1 MWVVPHPRELTD
13 ANQFNPCTVGA
24 PFGCDE
30 VARGSV
36 RGVVAAGTR
45 SAVIRVPKAGELV
58 AASLRRRI
66 ITGELQ
72 VGDPLPNE
80 ATLMEQFGV
89 SRPTLRE
96 AFRILESE
104 SIITVLRGAHGGAR
118 VLAPDSS
125 AAARYTG
132 LLLQYQGVPLV
143 DVYRARASLEVTAI
157 GTLADGDHEHELD
170 TFEALLSAGAD
181 LLDDAAA
188 FARHDVDVH
197 QALIDLAGNQALAV
211 LAGMLV
217 HIIDAHHA
225 QFIAAHGGAN
235 ERPSSRDAH
244 RSYLR
249 LLGHMRAGDA
259 TAAQEFWH
267 KHLDAIETYMIED
280 GKTTLVEVLS

>member
-1 MWVVPHPRELTD
+1 MG
-13 ANQFNPCTVGA
+13 VGA
-24 PFGCDE
+24 KSP
-30 VARGSV
+30 
-36 RGVVAAGTR
+36 VV
-45 SAVIRVPKAGELV
+45 RVPKAGELV

-66 ITGELQ
+66 ITGELK

-80 ATLMEQFGV
+80 AALMEQFGV

-143 DVYRARASLEVTAI
+143 DVYRARASFEVAAV
-157 GTLADGDHEHELD
+157 GQLADGTHGDELD
-170 TFEALLSAGAD
+170 TFEALLEAGAD
-181 LLDDAAA
+181 LLDDAEA

-197 QALIDLAGNQALAV
+197 QALIDLAGNQTVAV
-211 LAGMLV
+211 LAGMIV

-225 QFIAAHGGAN
+225 LFIAAHGGEN
-235 ERPSSRDAH
+235 ERPASRAAH

-249 LLGHMRAGDA
+249 LLGLMRDGDSL
-259 TAAQEFWH
+259 AAQEFWG
-267 KHLDAIETYMIED
+267 KHLDAIERYMIDNSE
-280 GKTTLVEVLS
+280 TTLVEVLS

>member
-1 MWVVPHPRELTD
+1 MVAGAKPAVV
-13 ANQFNPCTVGA
+13 
-24 PFGCDE
+24 
-30 VARGSV
+30 
-36 RGVVAAGTR
+36 
-45 SAVIRVPKAGELV
+45 RVPKAGELV

-66 ITGELQ
+66 VTGELK

-104 SIITVLRGAHGGAR
+104 AIITVLRGAHGGAR

-143 DVYRARASLEVTAI
+143 DVYRARASLEVTAV
-157 GTLADGDHEHELD
+157 GMLAAGSRGGELD
-170 TFEALLSAGAD
+170 TFAALIDAGAD
-181 LLDDAAA
+181 LVDDAEA

-197 QALIDLAGNQALAV
+197 QALIDLSGNQTLAV

-217 HIIDAHHA
+217 HIIDAHNA
-225 QFIAAHGGAN
+225 LFIAAHGGDRGQVGDEPAALA
-235 ERPSSRDAH
+235 AH
-244 RSYLR
+244 RAYLK
-249 LLGHMRAGDA
+249 LLGLMRAGDA
-259 TAAQEFWH
+259 IAAQEFWR
-267 KHLDAIETYMIED
+267 KHLDVLETFMIGD
-280 GKTTLVEVLS
+280 SATTLVEVLS